1 MHTCKNKAIMNLKL
15 KRINHT
21 RRHGV
26 PSFSLLRGVD
36 SDLLLEL
43 NLPSE
48 WGKCR
53 SLSTVTF
60 DIWPQLDL
68 RVIEA
73 ASCFRIASSQSIG
86 LSNRFL
92 ETKSKI
98 FMKTYQG
105 ILLAWTCYKWDG
117 NRYPL
122 RWQWIYPNGMGEKGE
137 VGGEITFTIRRQ
149 ALDDL
154 GLREDLKETNIFHKS
169 TQNHSFT

>member
-1 MHTCKNKAIMNLKL
+1 MHTCKNKVIMNLEL

-21 RRHGV
+21 RRHEV

-36 SDLLLEL
+36 SNLLLEL

-73 ASCFRIASSQSIG
+73 ASCFRITSSQSIG
-86 LSNRFL
+86 LSNKFL
-92 ETKSKI
+92 ETKAKI
-98 FMKTYQG
+98 LMKIYQVT
-105 ILLAWTCYKWDG
+105 LLACTCYKCT
-117 NRYPL
+117 L
-122 RWQWIYPNGMGEKGE
+122 HTFHTHFMGGKKGWW
-137 VGGEITFTIRRQ
+137 VV
-149 ALDDL
+149 
-154 GLREDLKETNIFHKS
+154 K
-169 TQNHSFT
+169 